1 VLKLNLC
8 AIADRDYEGCV
19 LKDLL
24 TTVTGESVNTILTQ
38 LEQTRHECEKQI
50 DQLTTVSA
58 DFIGDGYM
66 TEKINKTRDEAAE
79 LSSACR
85 QIISELKK
93 FDTRKYQTNKLSKAY
108 INELYK
114 SVMNRKTN
122 KFPSINENIA
132 YSDTHGI
139 FVEKE

>member
-1 VLKLNLC
+1 MLKLNLVS
-8 AIADRDYEGCV
+8 IAFA
-19 LKDLL
+19 DLPADKLQHLMQNATGLPTNEILAELESERNTCEMTISKL
-24 TTVTGESVNTILTQ
+24 TTISV
-38 LEQTRHECEKQI
+38 
-50 DQLTTVSA
+50 

-114 SVMNRKTN
+114 SVIN
-122 KFPSINENIA
+122 KQAEKFARVNDDIAVEFENILNR
-132 YSDTHGI
+132 
-139 FVEKE
+139 

>member
-1 VLKLNLC
+1 MLKLNLC

-38 LEQTRHECEKQI
+38 LERTRHECEIQI
-50 DQLTTVSA
+50 DKMTTVSV
-58 DFIGDGYM
+58 DFVGDGYM
-66 TEKINKTRDEAAE
+66 TEKINKTRNEAAE

-85 QIISELKK
+85 QIISELRQ
-93 FDTRKYQTNKLSKAY
+93 FDTRKYPSTKLSKAY

-114 SVMNRKTN
+114 SVMNKKMN
-122 KFPSINENIA
+122 KFPSILE
-132 YSDTHGI
+132 
-139 FVEKE
+139 